1 MPVSESATRITISI
15 TIPIPNTPILQ
26 ILLPALPRPISLPR
40 RPPVLSLFQRRGS
53 LIFSGTLFD
62 KSFHANGADG
72 VEEVV
77 DYNTRWP
84 AACLGGARAEAA
96 LGTAA
101 VPDADA
107 AEERGRGMR
116 RVTRVG
122 GVEAVVRGEG
132 AVVGDVTKGA
142 VGLAGARVTTLPAVV
157 GEARDVRWFGCFV
170 SFFLRHGLGGVHV
183 RPLHPF
189 VSDAT
194 GWGGICSSA
203 GGVRSIFSFGD
214 PDGIADGVTAE
225 GTGV

>member
-1 MPVSESATRITISI
+1 M
-15 TIPIPNTPILQ
+15 
-26 ILLPALPRPISLPR
+26 
-40 RPPVLSLFQRRGS
+40 
-53 LIFSGTLFD
+53 FSGTLFD

-107 AEERGRGMR
+107 AEERGSGMR

-122 GVEAVVRGEG
+122 GVEAVVGGEG
-132 AVVGDVTKGA
+132 AVVGDVAKGP

-157 GEARDVRWFGCFV
+157 GEARDVRRFGCLV
-170 SFFLRHGLGGVHV
+170 SFILRHGMGGVHV
-183 RPLHPF
+183 

-203 GGVRSIFSFGD
+203 GGVRSSFSFGD

-225 GTGV
+225 GTGI